1 MPDRRPARNANDAI
15 AVLQRDH
22 AEILALFER
31 FAAAGDNLREEIAE
45 RLCRALTIHAACE
58 EELLYPAAHEA
69 LDDDTVVH
77 ESEIEHGSI
86 RDLVELIEVLP
97 VDDPRFPASVKVLGE
112 YVRHHVRIEE
122 KQLFP
127 RLRKSGLDLQVL
139 GEGLHARRQEL
150 LNEGFTPDDPGVSED
165 DEVEEDPD
173 LARRRRV
180 GYAANH

>member
-1 MPDRRPARNANDAI
+1 MPDRRPTASVNDAI
-15 AVLQRDH
+15 SVLQRDH
-22 AEILALFER
+22 AEIFALFER

-45 RLCRALTIHAACE
+45 HLCRALTVHAACE

-69 LDDDTVVH
+69 LDDDTLVH

-97 VDDPRFPASVKVLGE
+97 IDDPRFAAAVKVLGE

-127 RLRKSGLDLQVL
+127 RLRKTGLDLEVL
-139 GEGLHARRQEL
+139 GQGLHARRQDL
-150 LNEGFTPDDPGVSED
+150 LNEGFMPDDPGVSE
-165 DEVEEDPD
+165 EGEAEEDPD
-173 LARRRRV
+173 LVRRRRV
-180 GYAANH
+180 GYAVNR